1 MVSNRSIPQSV
12 VIPELG
18 YRDVNEAAAWLCRAF
33 GFRERLRIGSH
44 RCQLLVDGGGAVV
57 VTESPGKADFSH
69 SVLVRVE
76 DVAALHARALAQGA
90 TSIRPPEDHP
100 YGERQCTVLDP
111 GGHCWTFSQ
120 SLADVDPASWGGE
133 LVDHRS

>member
-1 MVSNRSIPQSV
+1 MMRNRSIPETV

-33 GFRERLRIGSH
+33 GFRERLRIGKH
-44 RCQLLVDGGGAVV
+44 RIQVLVDGGGAVV
-57 VTESPGKADFSH
+57 ATESPGRPDFGH
-69 SVLVRVE
+69 SMLVRVK
-76 DVAALHARALAQGA
+76 DVAAIYAQALAQGG
-90 TSIRPPEDHP
+90 TTIGKPEDHP

-120 SLADVDPASWGGE
+120 TLADVDPREWGGE
-133 LVDHRS
+133 LVAEA